1 MLYKKHTKC
10 SVLQMEWEMWKDVSQ
25 TTYFSATCIT
35 PSDTIWTNI
44 IPLTKTAVQCI
55 RSCLNHTQSK
65 VLVIEDQEAENFIE
79 NKSLFCTVIDF
90 GKKIF
95 LINNINLILTNTTN
109 EHNVSL
115 HISKD
120 FMCVKCKRNK
130 ILFGIHWI

>member
-44 IPLTKTAVQCI
+44 IPLTKTAVQCN
-55 RSCLNHTQSK
+55 RSCLNHTLEE
-65 VLVIEDQEAENFIE
+65 VLVNEVPSIKFCLKKKN
-79 NKSLFCTVIDF
+79 SLFCTVF
-90 GKKIF
+90 EGEKIKEKYP
-95 LINNINLILTNTTN
+95 LNNINLVLTNTAN
-109 EHNVSL
+109 EHNVNL

-120 FMCVKCKRNK
+120 FMCVKCKK
-130 ILFGIHWI
+130 E